1 MELLKEQLYATG
13 AGSGKSH
20 GHEKGPSHMAKHKYN
35 AQDYGRAPR
44 APLLAR
50 SSDTWRVRYDCYV
63 IAERFRSGR
72 HCSQVPWGP
81 NFVQNG
87 DPILSDMGT

>member
-1 MELLKEQLYATG
+1 MELKKEQLYATG

-20 GHEKGPSHMAKHKYN
+20 GHEKGPSHMANHKYN

-50 SSDTWRVRYDCYV
+50 SSDTWRVRGHNWLFETLLP
-63 IAERFRSGR
+63 ATF
-72 HCSQVPWGP
+72 
-81 NFVQNG
+81 
-87 DPILSDMGT
+87 T